1 MKSFNQLIVELNEV
15 KFKIPAGSKELKRD
29 NIKAGGK
36 SVELVY
42 VQNKKRIWLINLI
55 GRTIHFEF
63 WSFDVRIFSDFDI
76 RISDF
81 PVWLLLLYG
90 TTPAVQ
96 HTICKREVCM

>member
-42 VQNKKRIWLINLI
+42 VQNKKRKVEVYIDGTSFGQEFKNLKSA
-55 GRTIHFEF
+55 EKEMK
-63 WSFDVRIFSDFDI
+63 DI
-76 RISDF
+76 RGVLMQISEEEFTMDEF
-81 PVWLLLLYG
+81 KEFFNE
-90 TTPAVQ
+90 
-96 HTICKREVCM
+96 INI

>member
-42 VQNKKRIWLINLI
+42 VQNKKRKVEVYIDGTSFGQEFKNLKSA
-55 GRTIHFEF
+55 EKEMK
-63 WSFDVRIFSDFDI
+63 DI
-76 RISDF
+76 RGVLMQMSEEEFTMDEFKEFFNEIN
-81 PVWLLLLYG
+81 
-90 TTPAVQ
+90 
-96 HTICKREVCM
+96 I

>member
-42 VQNKKRIWLINLI
+42 VQNKKRKVEVYIDGTSFGQEFKNLKSA
-55 GRTIHFEF
+55 EKEMK
-63 WSFDVRIFSDFDI
+63 DI
-76 RISDF
+76 RGVLMQMSEEEFTMDEFKEFFNEINI
-81 PVWLLLLYG
+81 W
-90 TTPAVQ
+90 
-96 HTICKREVCM
+96 I